1 MASDTFRSPHG
12 PCPPS
17 NTQLKRPLRDLASAL
32 VDPQVT
38 SDLGDRLPGL
48 EHHLD
53 GFGLEL
59 RAEPAPLL
67 WHGQIHS
74 AASHCPRSLV
84 HPSVTP
90 EEASR
95 RSRGDAPRE
104 TIRGLVRGE
113 LPAGTSDRLARA
125 L

>member
-67 WHGQIHS
+67 WHGQILS

-84 HPSVTP
+84 HPSACAACWSADKGYAHAHCFDHP
-90 EEASR
+90 
-95 RSRGDAPRE
+95 GD
-104 TIRGLVRGE
+104 
-113 LPAGTSDRLARA
+113 
-125 L
+125 